1 MQQTSIL
8 IYIPRVTNRH
18 RYIVDLIAEHVGVSC
33 AIVPEIPAEKNRDT
47 SIGINYSHTPVKG
60 WIHMIPAGLL
70 EMKGITG
77 IPLEVTD
84 HEGVPG
90 LFPLKKESLLPYD
103 IFSAIFYCVSRYEE
117 YLPFK
122 PDAHDRFPHS
132 ASWQHQYGCLNR
144 PLVELWMA
152 QFRNKLA
159 EKAPGIQL
167 HPPKSSSTITMDVDH
182 PFKIYGKT
190 VIKKWAAVTRSV
202 LSQPKKTKQ
211 CILAMGSE
219 ASDPHNTLD
228 IFKELSIGLGSAPR
242 LFFLLNNKGKNNSSI
257 SPGNPAFQKLIKE
270 STAWAEVG
278 IHTSYGAA
286 ADATAIYQEKVLLE
300 KITGGPV
307 VTARQ
312 HFLRFTLPGYYR
324 YLLQAGITAD
334 YSMGYAATE
343 SYRAGVSR
351 PFFWYDLEREEIT
364 ELKVHPFA
372 CMDATY
378 TYYKKR
384 RQGDIELIIRDL
396 YQEVS
401 NNHGIFSV
409 LLHNDHISGEK
420 KYPDWM
426 KIIKALKSVDN
437 L

>member
-18 RYIVDLIAEHVGVSC
+18 RYIVDLIAEHLGDSC
-33 AIVPEIPAEKNRDT
+33 AIVSEIPDEKTRDA
-47 SIGINYSHTPVKG
+47 SISINYSHTPVKG

-70 EMKGITG
+70 EMKGITR
-77 IPLEVTD
+77 IPLEVVVHD
-84 HEGVPG
+84 EVPC

-132 ASWQHQYGCLNR
+132 ASWQHQHGCLNR
-144 PLVELWMA
+144 PLVELWIA
-152 QFRNKLA
+152 QFRNKLS
-159 EKAPGIQL
+159 EKVPGIQL
-167 HPPKSSSTITMDVDH
+167 HPPKSSCIITMDVDH
-182 PFKIYGKT
+182 PFKIYGKSI
-190 VIKKWAAVTRSV
+190 IKKWAAVTRSM
-202 LSQPKKTKQ
+202 LSQPGKAKQ
-211 CILAMGSE
+211 FISALGS
-219 ASDPHNTLD
+219 ATSDPHNTLD
-228 IFKELSIGLGSAPR
+228 KFKELSEELGTTPH
-242 LFFLLNNKGKNNSSI
+242 LFFLISNKGKNNSSVA
-257 SPGNPAFQKLIKE
+257 PGDPGFQKLIKE
-270 STAWAEVG
+270 SIAWAQVG
-278 IHTSYGAA
+278 IHTSYAAA
-286 ADATAIYQEKVLLE
+286 ADASAIYQEKVLLE
-300 KITGGPV
+300 KITGCPV
-307 VTARQ
+307 VSARQ
-312 HFLRFTLPGYYR
+312 HFLRFTLPDYYR
-324 YLLQAGITAD
+324 YLLQAGILAD
-334 YSMGYAATE
+334 HSMGYAAT
-343 SYRAGVSR
+343 SGFRAGASR
-351 PFFWYDLEREEIT
+351 PFYWYDLEREEIT